1 MATPSRPS
9 PLFALIVAALTATP
23 VFAQDWGDK
32 MLDRTEVKFGTV
44 ARLADTTFKLKVTN
58 LYTDPVQIT
67 SLGVSCGCLSWVD
80 QTPVTLASKEVRELT
95 LRLDTVRFT
104 GDRNVRATVSFYEP
118 AHGYSDSVTIP
129 VTARIRSDIEVHPS
143 YVGFATI
150 DLGKS
155 YTQKIGVTYNGGRGD
170 WKITEAKVGNPHLTA
185 QVVEK
190 SRVGGTAN
198 YEVLVVIDG
207 SAPVGVLRDQ
217 LVLTTDEPG
226 NSTVSIPIEARVEA
240 DIVVTDVLFG
250 MVTPGQ
256 TRSMNV
262 IVRGKKPFK
271 ISEVSHVTRE
281 VRLKPA
287 ADPAANVVGTAPASP
302 VASLPDE
309 AFKFKYPESAAVV
322 QMVSLTFTPPVELGL
337 FEEEFVL
344 KIDGRAQP
352 VTFKVKGRIIEPPAT
367 GNNATNNK

>member
-1 MATPSRPS
+1 MATLSRLS
-9 PLFALIVAALTATP
+9 PLYALVVAALATAP
-23 VFAQDWGDK
+23 VEAQVWGEK
-32 MLDRTEVKFGTV
+32 MFDHTEVKFGTV
-44 ARLADTTFKLKVTN
+44 ARLADTTFKLKVRN
-58 LYTDPVQIT
+58 LYTDPIQIT
-67 SLGVSCGCLSWVD
+67 SLGVSCGCISWVD
-80 QTPVTLASKEVRELT
+80 QAPITLASKEERELT

-104 GDRNVRATVSFYEP
+104 GDRNVRATVSLYEP

-129 VTARIRSDIEVHPS
+129 VTARIRSDIEVRPS

-170 WKITEAKVGNPHLTA
+170 WKITQAKVGNPHLTT

-190 SRVGGTAN
+190 GRVGGTAN

-207 SAPVGVLRDQ
+207 SAPAGVLRDQ
-217 LVLTTDEPG
+217 LVLTTDEVG

-256 TRSMNV
+256 AKSMNV
-262 IVRGKKPFK
+262 VVRGKKPFK
-271 ISEVSHVTRE
+271 IAEVTHVTRE
-281 VRLKPA
+281 VRLKPVDDA
-287 ADPAANVVGTAPASP
+287 APVAETVAPTTP
-302 VASLPDE
+302 LASLPDE
-309 AFKFKYPESAAVV
+309 AFKIKCPEATSVV
-322 QMVSLTFTPPVELGL
+322 HMVPLTFTPPTEPGL

-352 VTFKVKGRIIEPPAT
+352 VSFKAKGRIVDQA
-367 GNNATNNK
+367 AASNKK